1 MRIIFAILKNPFSI
15 AVACIIIGF
24 VIPPT
29 IPIVGSIAALCSLI
43 MFFKKKMNEGKG
55 E

>member
-1 MRIIFAILKNPFSI
+1 MRIIFAILKNPFTI
-15 AVACIIIGF
+15 AVVCIIIGG

-29 IPIVGSIAALCSLI
+29 FPIMGPIGGLCLFI
-43 MFFKKKMNEGKG
+43 GYFKKKMNEGKG